1 MKPTILIVD
10 DEPGVRSSL
19 SGVLRD
25 EGYSVEAVST
35 GEACLDRLTR
45 GPIDLI
51 VLDVWM
57 PGMDGL
63 ATLAKLRER
72 QVDTQVVLISG
83 HGSIESAVK
92 AIKLGA
98 FDFVEKPLSI
108 DKTLHVVR
116 NALRQRQLEEEN
128 RALREHVDRRFVM
141 VGESYVMRSLREQ
154 VAMAA
159 PTNGRV
165 LIFGENG
172 TGKELVARSI
182 HALSRRRAGPFV
194 EVNCAAIPEELIES
208 ELFGHFK
215 GAFTGAVSDRRGKF
229 EAADGGTLFLDEI
242 GDMSLK
248 TQAKVLRALQEQV
261 IDPVGGANSVRVDVR
276 VIAAT
281 NKDLTA
287 EIRAGR
293 FREDLFFRLNVIPLF
308 VPALRDRQGD
318 IPVLA
323 E

>member
-1 MKPTILIVD
+1 VKPTILIVD

-63 ATLAKLRER
+63 ATLQKLRER

-108 DKTLHVVR
+108 
-116 NALRQRQLEEEN
+116 NSS
-128 RALREHVDRRFVM
+128 
-141 VGESYVMRSLREQ
+141 GI
-154 VAMAA
+154 AA
-159 PTNGRV
+159 QFTSTNGP
-165 LIFGENG
+165 F
-172 TGKELVARSI
+172 
-182 HALSRRRAGPFV
+182 RRRLSECTVRATSSLPVPFS
-194 EVNCAAIPEELIES
+194 P
-208 ELFGHFK
+208 
-215 GAFTGAVSDRRGKF
+215 
-229 EAADGGTLFLDEI
+229 
-242 GDMSLK
+242 
-248 TQAKVLRALQEQV
+248 
-261 IDPVGGANSVRVDVR
+261 
-276 VIAAT
+276 
-281 NKDLTA
+281 
-287 EIRAGR
+287 
-293 FREDLFFRLNVIPLF
+293 
-308 VPALRDRQGD
+308 
-318 IPVLA
+318 
-323 E
+323 